1 MAELAIT
8 ELVAGIWSVQRG
20 PRFRA
25 AYIIRTSP
33 GAVLIDTGPEASG
46 AAIMQGFQKARVGLR
61 SVRAI
66 LLTSADPDAAAAAPT
81 LRERCGTR
89 VLASAGAALRLEPFE
104 IDGTLEAGQI
114 VEQHFQVIEGES
126 EERLSF
132 RFLPSGALFTG
143 GGFLLSGDR
152 TSSIGR

>member
-8 ELVAGIWSVQRG
+8 ELVAGIWAVQRG

-66 LLTSADPDAAAAAPT
+66 LLTSADPDATAAAPT
-81 LRERCGTR
+81 PNPRHP
-89 VLASAGAALRLEPFE
+89 VSQP
-104 IDGTLEAGQI
+104 
-114 VEQHFQVIEGES
+114 
-126 EERLSF
+126 
-132 RFLPSGALFTG
+132 P
-143 GGFLLSGDR
+143 GD
-152 TSSIGR
+152 